1 MNRIIFSL
9 IIFCFS
15 IYVNAQIS
23 EVPKEVKR
31 IKIGEI
37 DTLRGWSDDGRFSIN
52 INQTYYDNWVSGGSG
67 NIDLQTL
74 VTKNIRYK
82 NKNIIWDNYVNI
94 NYGLNKIYGQEI
106 QKTKDRIEI
115 NSIFG
120 GNIPNKWSY
129 SFFVNFQTQIHNSYL
144 FKNDEDRI
152 YRISGFL
159 APAYLAMGPGVMWR
173 KKENLRFNIAP
184 LTSKSVYINGEVFKY
199 NKSKKIFESNKDVSV
214 FGVPKNE
221 VFENKLGF
229 YASAFYKFKLWNNM
243 SVENRLALYSNYL
256 KDFGNIDLNYE
267 MQIRMKINKYVSTN
281 ISLSTFYD
289 DDAFKGF
296 QFKESF
302 GVGIDVSI

>member
-1 MNRIIFSL
+1 MKIFFSL
-9 IIFCFS
+9 MFFCFS

-31 IKIGEI
+31 IKIGKI

-52 INQTYYDNWVSGGSG
+52 INQTYYDNWVSGGNG
-67 NIDLQTL
+67 NIDLQTEIS
-74 VTKNIRYK
+74 KKIRYK
-82 NKNIIWDNYVNI
+82 NKKIIWDNYVNI

-106 QKTKDRIEI
+106 QKTKDRVEI

-120 GNIPNKWSY
+120 GNLPNKWSY

-144 FKNDEDRI
+144 FKNDEDKI

-229 YASAFYKFKLWNNM
+229 YASAFYKLKLWNNM